1 MAKKKSNM
9 TVEERKRLEM
19 RAKLWKDAENKVWTP
34 TKGWLR
40 IPRAMPLIL
49 RIMDMVAPKGK
60 PVSQTY
66 MDLWC
71 RNKWDD
77 GFVIASKPKEMAYY
91 SGFTG
96 ERAESTWATR
106 MRILE
111 DLGFAE
117 FKEGTSGPIH
127 YVLLHNPYDVIEI
140 LHKKKKIPEAA
151 YNALTEKMLEI
162 GETDLDEG
170 EL

>member
-1 MAKKKSNM
+1 
-9 TVEERKRLEM
+9 
-19 RAKLWKDAENKVWTP
+19 
-34 TKGWLR
+34 
-40 IPRAMPLIL
+40 
-49 RIMDMVAPKGK
+49 MDIASPKGK

-71 RNKWDD
+71 RTREDD
-77 GFVIASKPKEMAYY
+77 GFVIASNPKEMAYY

-127 YVLLHNPYDVIEI
+127 YVLLHNPYDVIEA
-140 LHKKKKIPEAA
+140 LHGKKKVPDAA
-151 YNALTEKMLEI
+151 YNALMEKMIEI
-162 GETDLDEG
+162 GETNMDED
-170 EL
+170 E

>member
-1 MAKKKSNM
+1 MAKKKKQVSV
-9 TVEERKRLEM
+9 TQKRRLEM
-19 RAKLWKDAENKVWTP
+19 RAKLWKDAEDKIWSP
-34 TKGWLR
+34 TGGWLI

-49 RIMDMVAPKGK
+49 RIMDIASPNGK

-71 RNKWDD
+71 RNREDD
-77 GFVIASKPKEMAYY
+77 GFVIASNPKEMAYY

-96 ERAESTWATR
+96 ERAESTWTTR

-111 DLGFAE
+111 DLGFVE

-127 YVLLHNPYDVIEI
+127 YVLLHNPYEVIEA
-140 LHKKKKIPEAA
+140 LHAKKEVPNAA
-151 YNALTEKMLEI
+151 YNALIEKIIEI
-162 GETDLDEG
+162 GEKSLDED
-170 EL
+170 E